1 MAKKTKKNA
10 TSAHKPNKSAKKTNI
25 GGNTTTQTGYVKV
38 AIAEDYQL
46 AMEYIDFLKIY
57 HIHAKTILI
66 NPEDF
71 YSYAIVVPAVYYD
84 KSYDLIDR
92 RSTNR
97 DSDPAVFA
105 DEEDSLDTET
115 DEFSSHDNLR
125 DYHIYI
131 DPHRAA

>member
-1 MAKKTKKNA
+1 MAKKT
-10 TSAHKPNKSAKKTNI
+10 SKPSTNKPKTGTIIQSRGCEQVNN
-25 GGNTTTQTGYVKV
+25 GFVKV
-38 AIAEDYQL
+38 AIAEDYEL
-46 AMEYIDFLKIY
+46 AAEYCEFLKIY
-57 HIHAKTILI
+57 HIPTKIKLI

-71 YSYAIVVPAVYYD
+71 YSYAILVQVCHYD

-105 DEEDSLDTET
+105 DEDSLDTET
-115 DEFSSHDNLR
+115 DEFSVHDNLR

-131 DPHRAA
+131 DPHWAA